1 MLRSHTSLLRGNA
14 HKAEHCSDP
23 NGIAVGGDGTHIHDL
38 PNLVPILPT
47 PQLLTTYQK
56 EFFEKQAPIERRD
69 MIRPK
74 GESISW
80 GTPSQFQT
88 ASLAL
93 TG

>member
-1 MLRSHTSLLRGNA
+1 MRTKLNTALTRTGSQL
-14 HKAEHCSDP
+14 
-23 NGIAVGGDGTHIHDL
+23 GGDGTHIHDL